1 MIVIY
6 LIVWAFFGLFIVL
19 AVRSTARWGRR
30 LLASQERIATALETL
45 ARNSDGT
52 GPG

>member
-6 LIVWAFFGLFIVL
+6 LILWAFCGLFVVL
-19 AVRSTARWGRR
+19 TIRDVARRGRR
-30 LLASQERIATALETL
+30 LLASQERIATAVETL
-45 ARNSDGT
+45 ARKSDGT